1 SLKGTSPVEAAF
13 ESRTVDSTTEQV
25 EAPEE
30 EGAGDAEDGGD
41 ADGEDADGEDAERE
55 EDADRED
62 EAPPAE
68 TRSEKWIDVG
78 LSAKTVPAYVGDTPV
93 WGPRPMVDGKPGNE
107 TVTGTY
113 EIYLRY
119 EKQDMT
125 NEATYPEGPE
135 KHYSNP
141 DVP

>member
-1 SLKGTSPVEAAF
+1 MKGTSPLEAAF
-13 ESRTVDSTTEQV
+13 ESRTVESTTEQV

-30 EGAGDAEDGGD
+30 EDADDAEDGED
-41 ADGEDADGEDAERE
+41 ADGEDADGEDADGEDADSE
-55 EDADRED
+55 EDADGED

-68 TRSEKWIDVG
+68 PTGEKWIDVD
-78 LSAKTVPAYVGDTPV
+78 LSAKTVTAYVGDTPV

-125 NEATYPEGPE
+125 
-135 KHYSNP
+135 
-141 DVP
+141 